1 MTGRRLQ
8 GRYLRGRQLVTD
20 AKDRQQPPT
29 TTGSRIGSGPIG
41 EGILLEDGTSF
52 LLAENSNYLI
62 QEA

>member
-8 GRYLRGRQLVTD
+8 GRSLRGRQLVTD
-20 AKDRQQPPT
+20 VKDRQQHPT
-29 TTGSRIGSGPIG
+29 TTGSSIGSGPTG